1 MLTSAL
7 KVLINNSFQESFD
20 ITFIENEKKFQNIT
34 AYIFFHKNFLLN
46 RLLNNITTTFV
57 KIFFL

>member
-34 AYIFFHKNFLLN
+34 AYIFFNKNFLLN
-46 RLLNNITTTFV
+46 RLLNNTTRTFV
-57 KIFFL
+57 KFFFL